1 MDNFHLAQ
9 INVAQAKDH
18 MESST
23 MQGFVSRLDE
33 INAIADHADGFV
45 WRLQT
50 EEGDA
55 ISIQAF
61 EDERLIVNMSVWQ
74 DVASLKH
81 YVYKSMHVELIQARD
96 AWFDK
101 IQTVH
106 QALWWVPAGH
116 IPSVDE
122 GKARLALLQ
131 GKGPSAEAF
140 TFSKPFPQP
149 LNNPHINPMASA

>member
-1 MDNFHLAQ
+1 
-9 INVAQAKDH
+9 
-18 MESST
+18 
-23 MQGFVSRLDE
+23 
-33 INAIADHADGFV
+33 
-45 WRLQT
+45 
-50 EEGDA
+50 
-55 ISIQAF
+55 
-61 EDERLIVNMSVWQ
+61 
-74 DVASLKH
+74 
-81 YVYKSMHVELIQARD
+81 MHVELIQARD

-149 LNNPHINPMASA
+149 LNNPHNNPMASA